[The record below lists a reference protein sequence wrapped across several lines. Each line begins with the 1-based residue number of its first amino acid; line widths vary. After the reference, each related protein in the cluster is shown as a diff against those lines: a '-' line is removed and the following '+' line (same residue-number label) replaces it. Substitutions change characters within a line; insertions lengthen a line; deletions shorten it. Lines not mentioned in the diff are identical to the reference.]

1 MQGIVLNYF
10 YHPLVMFII
19 VVNQSIII
27 IYSNFSINNT
37 RYQTMGSANLQIK
50 SGIVNV
56 DMNPYV
62 NAIFCFR

>member
-1 MQGIVLNYF
+1 
-10 YHPLVMFII
+10 MFII